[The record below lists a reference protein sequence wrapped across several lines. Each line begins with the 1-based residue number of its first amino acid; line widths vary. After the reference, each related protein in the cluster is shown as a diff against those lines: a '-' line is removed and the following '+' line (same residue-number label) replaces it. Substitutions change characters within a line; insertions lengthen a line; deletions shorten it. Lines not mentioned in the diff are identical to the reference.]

1 MSLNWSHPLIP
12 QRADPHLS
20 LHDGRYWFTAS
31 VPGFDAIEL
40 RSAARIEDLPAATP
54 RIVWTRHAQGP
65 ASWHIWAPEL
75 HRVDGRWLI
84 YFAGGERDDIWK
96 IRMHV
101 LENAHA
107 DPTQGEWIERGQI
120 HTPLDDFALDATTFR
135 HGGEQYLCWA
145 EADRARQGK
154 TNLYLATLA
163 NAWTLKSAPTLISE
177 AVLPWE
183 RVGFAVNEGPAVLQR
198 FGRVLVAYSAA
209 ATDANYC
216 MGLVWADAQ
225 ADLLDASVWHKSPTP
240 VFASANGQ
248 YGPGHNSFTTTLDGR
263 TDLLVYHARSYRDI
277 VGDPLH
283 DPNRHARVQP
293 FGWRADGLPDFGQPQ
308 PDGPVQAVDA

>member
-1 MSLNWSHPLIP
+1 MPLNWSHPLIP

-40 RSAARIEDLPAATP
+40 RSAARIEDLPAASP
-54 RIVWTRHAQGP
+54 RIVWTRHEQGP

-120 HTPLDDFALDATTFR
+120 RTPLDDFALDATTFR

-225 ADLLDASVWHKSPTP
+225 ADLLDPSVWHKSPTP

-263 TDLLVYHARSYRDI
+263 TDLLVYHARGYRDI